1 MLVVLTY
8 TRSQCLNSTWTYLTG
23 GLMMTCEQVE
33 TCSLYNLNKYLLC
46 WHIPEPSI
54 LIAPWT
60 YFTGGL
66 MMTCEQVET
75 CSLYNL
81 NKCLLCWHIPD
92 PSILTASWTYLTG
105 GLMMTYEQV
114 ETCSLY
120 TSNKCLLCW
129 RIRVTLLYTSSEHFV
144 MPSLKFPNIYFRNIL
159 QQMPI
164 SGRYQAYVFVGS
176 VTGLNGLCCSS

>member
-1 MLVVLTY
+1 
-8 TRSQCLNSTWTYLTG
+8 
-23 GLMMTCEQVE
+23 MMTCEQVE

-129 RIRVTLLYTSSEHFV
+129 RIPGTLLYKSWISFTIWGGPITCLASLGADIQRNVETFIWKRVYFCQSFQSLNVFFRPTKPLTSCVYSNTATCFG
-144 MPSLKFPNIYFRNIL
+144 YRNK
-159 QQMPI
+159 M
-164 SGRYQAYVFVGS
+164 S
-176 VTGLNGLCCSS
+176 T